1 MLNTEMM
8 ISNILLA
15 LLARQLVLDK
25 MEEWPGGLDGVVEER
40 GRNGHDEYVYEGWK
54 VGKGREENSNVSH
67 ESRTVH
73 GTMGRREEREWEC
86 GQTQGTTR
94 HWPSPGVEETKT
106 SQAYTLLTE

>member
-40 GRNGHDEYVYEGWK
+40 GRNDHDEYVYEGWES
-54 VGKGREENSNVSH
+54 GKMKRGKEQRES
-67 ESRTVH
+67 
-73 GTMGRREEREWEC
+73 
-86 GQTQGTTR
+86 
-94 HWPSPGVEETKT
+94 
-106 SQAYTLLTE
+106 